1 MDELEAAMLMASVA
15 VATEARPAKRAAVE
29 YFILKVIVF

>member
-1 MDELEAAMLMASVA
+1 MDELEEAMLMA

-29 YFILKVIVF
+29 YFILNV